1 MTTKTPTILIAL
13 VGVTSLFLA
22 PGAAQAHYGALPN
35 PSLTAYK
42 VCDGPYDQACF
53 IKITDYLDN
62 ESGQRYGNQ
71 WAYSNNYN
79 SGYSNYSNNYNGY
92 YQNPNYGYGSNYDYS
107 YNSYQPSYMYSQPS
121 YNYGYDYSY
130 PSSSYQYDYNYQ
142 YSYQNQ
148 SNPAPYYQVPGYY
161 GY

>member
-1 MTTKTPTILIAL
+1 MTHKTPIILL
-13 VGVTSLFLA
+13 VLVAASGMFFA
-22 PGAAQAHYGALPN
+22 PGAAHAYYGALPN

-71 WAYSNNYN
+71 YAYSNNYN
-79 SGYSNYSNNYNGY
+79 SGYNSYNRYNGY
-92 YQNPNYGYGSNYDYS
+92 YQSPYTNYAPSYP
-107 YNSYQPSYMYSQPS
+107 YNSYQPPYMYSQPS
-121 YNYGYDYSY
+121 YNYGYHYSY
-130 PSSSYQYDYNYQ
+130 PSSSYEYSHNYQ

-148 SNPAPYYQVPGYY
+148 GNPTSNYQVPGYY